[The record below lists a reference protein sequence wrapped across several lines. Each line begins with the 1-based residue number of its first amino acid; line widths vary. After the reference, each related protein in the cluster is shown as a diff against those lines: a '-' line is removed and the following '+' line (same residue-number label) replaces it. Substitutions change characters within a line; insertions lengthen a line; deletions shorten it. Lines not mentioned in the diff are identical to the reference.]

1 MATDNIPASAREFER
16 WMADVAHEWTP
27 ELRIAGE
34 RALLTL
40 HSLDQ
45 PQAAQ
50 SPAFME
56 ASRKDLLAV
65 AMAYGAWAASK
76 G

>member
-1 MATDNIPASAREFER
+1 MGIPSTAREFGR
-16 WMADVAHEWTP
+16 WIADVGKAWP
-27 ELRIAGE
+27 LGLKVKGE

-45 PQAAQ
+45 PAAAQ

-56 ASRKDLLAV
+56 ASRADLMAF
-65 AMAYGAWAASK
+65 AEAYGAWAATK
-76 G
+76 GA